1 MVRTNPP
8 RKRSF
13 ENAFQTGEIWK
24 RREKTFES
32 WAFSCDFP
40 YRLFLKWF
48 LIDRVFLKR
57 IVAFLNSSGVV
68 WTENIWCV
76 FGVKPQFSNFF
87 SVVWTGFQM
96 FQTERN
102 TLRHIRVFKNPEVY
116 FSRNWKT
123 GSSSFYTFLQ
133 TWNWKLSIRTR
144 QRLLSDADRII
155 SRESS
160 LSRGLGWRWEMTG
173 IPGSSPTGFPDTGR
187 VAKESPW
194 WYNPVYCIYTARILQ
209 KRPVW
214 RWVMRDGTFY
224 AKGLFFG
231 ILPFRSYFAL

>member
-1 MVRTNPP
+1 MLFKPE
-8 RKRSF
+8 KS
-13 ENAFQTGEIWK
+13 ENAGK
-24 RREKTFES
+24 KHFES

-76 FGVKPQFSNFF
+76 LGVKPQFSNFF

-96 FQTERN
+96 FQTERD

-116 FSRNWKT
+116 FSRNWNT

-155 SRESS
+155 S
-160 LSRGLGWRWEMTG
+160 LPGLRLTVGDDWHPRVVSYG
-173 IPGSSPTGFPDTGR
+173 IPWYRSGSKG
-187 VAKESPW
+187 ESMVIWPW
-194 WYNPVYCIYTARILQ
+194 KLHIYR
-209 KRPVW
+209 
-214 RWVMRDGTFY
+214 
-224 AKGLFFG
+224 
-231 ILPFRSYFAL
+231 